1 MTDRIQFR
9 EDEDV
14 IAFVESQG
22 INPNML
28 ARELFE
34 AEVRR
39 MRAAFRY
46 RKIREMNIRL
56 PRSGAE
62 MIREERESH

>member
-39 MRAAFRY
+39 MRAEFRY

-62 MIREERESH
+62 IIREERESH